1 MKAYKRQR
9 KERIK
14 WGENGRTNRGIQ
26 KEEKILQRTEH
37 RGEKMRAKKK
47 GKRKPKGKKYR
58 RDEERIEWRSRN
70 RRIKKK
76 GLKAERKSNTED
88 PPATSTCRFS
98 SKSSKSFCS
107 LLFTFNYPLP
117 VASMRE

>member
-47 GKRKPKGKKYR
+47 RKEKTKRKKIQKR
-58 RDEERIEWRSRN
+58 R
-70 RRIKKK
+70 
-76 GLKAERKSNTED
+76 
-88 PPATSTCRFS
+88 
-98 SKSSKSFCS
+98 
-107 LLFTFNYPLP
+107 
-117 VASMRE
+117 REN